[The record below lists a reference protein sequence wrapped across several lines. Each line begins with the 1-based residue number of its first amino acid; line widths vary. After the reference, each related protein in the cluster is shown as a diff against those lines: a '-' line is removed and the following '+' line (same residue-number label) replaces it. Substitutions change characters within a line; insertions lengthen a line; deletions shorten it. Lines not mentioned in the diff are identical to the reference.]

1 MRPSFPWAAPPATLV
16 LALLAGAYGS
26 FFATGLLHQ
35 VPGTAN
41 VAGPPSLANYARLVA
56 DSAQLD
62 IFAHTF
68 GFALLLSAVTA
79 VIGYPLALFTA
90 RTESRRLR
98 LLFLAI
104 LVATFLSGSVTR
116 AYGWLVLLGN
126 RGLLNTLLLQAGVI
140 DAPLRIVYR
149 DLGVGIALV
158 HFMLPFFVLTVVGGI
173 GNVPRAM
180 EEASRD
186 LGAGPART
194 FLRVTL
200 PLSLPAVAEAAA
212 LSLALALSAFLFP
225 LLLGGGRVRMVANYI
240 YDQIFVAF
248 DMPFAAAVSAAFL
261 LCCCGAL
268 MLMGALQRWLLRQ
281 LSGRGAA
288 A

>member
-1 MRPSFPWAAPPATLV
+1 MRGRLTALPAMAA

-26 FFATGLLHQ
+26 FFATGLLRQ

-41 VAGPPSLANYARLVA
+41 VAGPLSLANYARWFT
-56 DSAQLD
+56 DSSQVSL
-62 IFAHTF
+62 FAYTF
-68 GFALLLSAVTA
+68 GFAILLALATA
-79 VIGYPLALFTA
+79 LIGYPLAYFIA

-98 LLFLAI
+98 LLFLAV

-126 RGLLNTLLLQAGVI
+126 RGLLNSLLLNTGLI
-140 DAPLRIVYR
+140 EAPLRIVYR

-173 GNVPRAM
+173 RNVPRAL

-186 LGAGPART
+186 LGAGAPRT
-194 FLRVTL
+194 FFQVTL
-200 PLSLPAVAEAAA
+200 PLSLPAVAEGLA
-212 LSLALALSAFLFP
+212 LALALALSAFLFP
-225 LLLGGGRVRMVANYI
+225 LMLGGGRVRMVANYI

-248 DMPFAAAVSAAFL
+248 DMPFAAVVSAAFL
-261 LCCCGAL
+261 ACSCAAL
-268 MLMGALQRWLLRQ
+268 LLMIALQRWLLRR
-281 LSGRGAA
+281 LSGQGAIA